1 MNSRILNLKQAINKI
16 LTEYDLTIEKF
27 DAISI
32 THRGK
37 DLIKL
42 QGDFDNLVVKKLA
55 KAGLKCTID
64 EDSGYL
70 SFIDKIDAHTDIE
83 FVLV

>member
-1 MNSRILNLKQAINKI
+1 MNSKILNLKEAINKI
-16 LTEYDLTIEKF
+16 LAEYDLTIEKF
-27 DAISI
+27 DIISI
-32 THRGK
+32 IHGGK

-42 QGDFDNLVVKKLA
+42 QGDFGNLVVKKLA

-70 SFIDKIDAHTDIE
+70 SFIDKIDDHTNIE
-83 FVLV
+83 FVLM